1 MEEAGDVSNVLVRQG
16 KIEVVVM
23 QERRLGG
30 RVRAPLV
37 EQRVAREAVD
47 AEEDDRGD
55 GDGREDDQDQPLPD
69 VEERAPGE
77 HGEFRLKEN
86 GGASLRSAPAPF
98 LD

>member
-1 MEEAGDVSNVLVRQG
+1 M
-16 KIEVVVM
+16 VVV

-37 EQRVAREAVD
+37 EQCVAREAVD

-69 VEERAPGE
+69 VKERAPGE
-77 HGEFRLKEN
+77 HGELRLKKT
-86 GGASLRSAPAPF
+86 GALR
-98 LD
+98 